1 MEQKV
6 KGRDWSQRLNVL
18 GVVVL
23 MILIGAIGWVE
34 SAQPFG
40 IRFRDFTGG
49 MVTFDTLIRIG
60 ILTIVLVG
68 LNLLMGYA
76 GQISLGQAA
85 FYGIGAYVSAIMT
98 TLASRHGVLP
108 GVSRSWWWPWLAM
121 VVGMVITGGFA
132 YLIGRPILRLRGNYL
147 AMATLGLGIILYILF
162 REGEDFTGGNDG
174 IAGIPRLAIGSFK
187 IWPIQRYYFL
197 VWAFTLVVII
207 IALNIVNSRVGRAL
221 RSIHGSEV
229 AANTMGVD
237 TTKYKSQVL
246 VVSAVFASL
255 AGSLYAHFQA
265 LIAPT
270 PFGFVASVE
279 LVVMSVVGGIASI
292 WGAPFGVTLIYVVR
306 EVLRARL
313 HAVLHGAG
321 GEHEMIV
328 YGITV
333 VVIMIFMPEGL
344 TAGLVKALRRNGR
357 RTVQQPPRAKA
368 ATSDSSRTS
377 ASSERL

>member
-1 MEQKV
+1 MEQNV
-6 KGRDWSQRLNVL
+6 MERDSSRRLNVL

-23 MILIGAIGWVE
+23 MVLIGAIGWVE

-85 FYGIGAYVSAIMT
+85 FYGIGAYVSAVMT

-108 GVSRSWWWPWLAM
+108 GVSRSWWWPWLAIA
-121 VVGMVITGGFA
+121 VGMVITGGFA
-132 YLIGRPILRLRGNYL
+132 YLIGKPILRLRGNYL

-197 VWAFTLVVII
+197 VWAAALVVII

-237 TTKYKSQVL
+237 TAKYKSQVL

-292 WGAPFGVTLIYVVR
+292 WGAPFGVALIYVVR

-328 YGITV
+328 YGIIV

-344 TAGLVKALRRNGR
+344 SAGLPKALRRAR
-357 RTVQQPPRAKA
+357 QRAVQKPSRVGA
-368 ATSDSSRTS
+368 ATSDSGGVS
-377 ASSERL
+377 AN

>member
-1 MEQKV
+1 MEQNV
-6 KGRDWSQRLNVL
+6 MERDSSRRLNVL

-23 MILIGAIGWVE
+23 MVLVGAIGWVE

-85 FYGIGAYVSAIMT
+85 FYGIGAYASAIMT
-98 TLASRHGVLP
+98 TLASRHDVLP
-108 GVSRSWWWPWLAM
+108 VVSRSWWWPWLAM
-121 VVGMVITGGFA
+121 LVGMVITGGFA
-132 YLIGRPILRLRGNYL
+132 YLIGKPILRLRGNYL
-147 AMATLGLGIILYILF
+147 AMATLGLGIIMYILF
-162 REGEDFTGGNDG
+162 REGEGFTGGNDG

-197 VWAFTLVVII
+197 VWAAALVVIV

-229 AANTMGVD
+229 AANTMGVN
-237 TTKYKSQVL
+237 TAKYKSQVL

-292 WGAPFGVTLIYVVR
+292 WGAPFGVALIYVVR
-306 EVLRARL
+306 EILRARL

-328 YGITV
+328 YGIIV

-344 TAGLVKALRRNGR
+344 SAGLPKVLRRVRR
-357 RTVQQPPRAKA
+357 RTVQQPSRAGA
-368 ATSDSSRTS
+368 SASDSSGAS
-377 ASSERL
+377 AS

>member
-1 MEQKV
+1 MEQNV
-6 KGRDWSQRLNVL
+6 KERDWGQRLNVL

-23 MILIGAIGWVE
+23 MVLIGAIGWVE

-40 IRFRDFTGG
+40 IRFRDFTAG
-49 MVTFDTLIRIG
+49 MVTFDTLVRIG

-98 TLASRHGVLP
+98 TLASRHDVLP

-132 YLIGRPILRLRGNYL
+132 YLVGRPILRLRGNYL
-147 AMATLGLGIILYILF
+147 AMATLGLGIIMYILF
-162 REGEDFTGGNDG
+162 REGENFTGGNDG

-197 VWAFTLVVII
+197 VWAAALAVIVI
-207 IALNIVNSRVGRAL
+207 SLNIVNSRVGRAL

-237 TTKYKSQVL
+237 TAKYKLQVL
-246 VVSAVFASL
+246 VLSAVFASL

-321 GEHEMIV
+321 GEHEMIA
-328 YGITV
+328 YGIIV

-344 TAGLVKALRRNGR
+344 TAGLVKALRRARR
-357 RTVQQPPRAKA
+357 RTMQQPTRAEA
-368 ATSDSSRTS
+368 AISDSSGAS
-377 ASSERL
+377 AS

>member
-1 MEQKV
+1 MEQNV
-6 KGRDWSQRLNVL
+6 MERDSSWRLNIL

-23 MILIGAIGWVE
+23 MVLIGAIGWVE

-98 TLASRHGVLP
+98 TLASRHDVLP
-108 GVSRSWWWPWLAM
+108 GVSRSWWWPWLAI

-132 YLIGRPILRLRGNYL
+132 YLIGRPILKLRGNYL

-197 VWAFTLVVII
+197 VWAAALVVIV

-229 AANTMGVD
+229 AANAMGVD
-237 TTKYKSQVL
+237 TAKYKSQVL

-292 WGAPFGVTLIYVVR
+292 WGAPFGVALIYVVR

-328 YGITV
+328 YGIIV
-333 VVIMIFMPEGL
+333 VVIMIFLPEGL
-344 TAGLVKALRRNGR
+344 TAGLVKALRRPGR
-357 RTVQQPPRAKA
+357 RIVPQPPRAGA
-368 ATSDSSRTS
+368 ATSDSSGAS
-377 ASSERL
+377 AN

>member
-6 KGRDWSQRLNVL
+6 KERDWGQRLNVL

-23 MILIGAIGWVE
+23 MVLIGAIGWVE

-98 TLASRHGVLP
+98 TLASRHDVLP
-108 GVSRSWWWPWLAM
+108 GVSESWWWPWLAM
-121 VVGMVITGGFA
+121 LAGMVITGGFA
-132 YLIGRPILRLRGNYL
+132 YLIGKPILRLRGNYL
-147 AMATLGLGIILYILF
+147 AMATLGLGIIMYILF
-162 REGEDFTGGNDG
+162 REGGDFTGGNDG

-197 VWAFTLVVII
+197 VWAVALVVII

-237 TTKYKSQVL
+237 TAKYKLQVL
-246 VVSAVFASL
+246 VLSAVFASL

-321 GEHEMIV
+321 GEHEMIA
-328 YGITV
+328 YGIIV

-344 TAGLVKALRRNGR
+344 TAGLVKALRRARR
-357 RTVQQPPRAKA
+357 RTIQQPTRAEA
-368 ATSDSSRTS
+368 AISDSSGAS
-377 ASSERL
+377 AS

>member
-1 MEQKV
+1 MEQNV
-6 KGRDWSQRLNVL
+6 MERDSSRRLNVL

-23 MILIGAIGWVE
+23 MVLIGAIGWVE

-108 GVSRSWWWPWLAM
+108 GVSRSWWWPWLAI
-121 VVGMVITGGFA
+121 VVGMVVTGGFA
-132 YLIGRPILRLRGNYL
+132 YLIGKPILRLRGNYL

-197 VWAFTLVVII
+197 VWAAALVVII

-237 TTKYKSQVL
+237 TAKYKSQVL

-292 WGAPFGVTLIYVVR
+292 WGAPFGVALIYVVR
-306 EVLRARL
+306 EILRARL

-328 YGITV
+328 YGIIV

-344 TAGLVKALRRNGR
+344 SAGLPKALRRAR
-357 RTVQQPPRAKA
+357 QRAVQKPSRVGA
-368 ATSDSSRTS
+368 ATSDSGGAS
-377 ASSERL
+377 AN

>member
-1 MEQKV
+1 MEQNV
-6 KGRDWSQRLNVL
+6 MERDSSRRLNVL

-23 MILIGAIGWVE
+23 MVLIGAIGWVE

-85 FYGIGAYVSAIMT
+85 FYGIGAYASAIMT

-108 GVSRSWWWPWLAM
+108 GISQSWWWPWLAI

-132 YLIGRPILRLRGNYL
+132 YLIGKPILRLRGNYL

-197 VWAFTLVVII
+197 VWAAALVVIV

-237 TTKYKSQVL
+237 TAKYKSQVL

-313 HAVLHGAG
+313 HAILHGAG
-321 GEHEMIV
+321 GEHEMVV
-328 YGITV
+328 YGIIV

-344 TAGLVKALRRNGR
+344 TAGLVKALRRLGR
-357 RTVQQPPRAKA
+357 RTVPQPPRTGA
-368 ATSDSSRTS
+368 ATSDSSGAS
-377 ASSERL
+377 AN

>member
-1 MEQKV
+1 MEQNV
-6 KGRDWSQRLNVL
+6 MERDSSRRLNVL

-23 MILIGAIGWVE
+23 MVLIGAIGWVE

-98 TLASRHGVLP
+98 TLATRHGVLP
-108 GVSRSWWWPWLAM
+108 GISQSWWWPWLAIA
-121 VVGMVITGGFA
+121 VGMVITGGFA
-132 YLIGRPILRLRGNYL
+132 YLIGKPILRLRGNYL
-147 AMATLGLGIILYILF
+147 AMATLGLGIIMYILF

-197 VWAFTLVVII
+197 VWALALVVII

-237 TTKYKSQVL
+237 TAKYKSQVL
-246 VVSAVFASL
+246 VLSAVFASL

-292 WGAPFGVTLIYVVR
+292 WGAPFGVALIYVVR
-306 EVLRARL
+306 EILRARL

-328 YGITV
+328 YGIIV

-344 TAGLVKALRRNGR
+344 SAGLPKALRRAR
-357 RTVQQPPRAKA
+357 QRAVQKPSRVGA
-368 ATSDSSRTS
+368 ATSDSGGAS
-377 ASSERL
+377 AN

>member
-23 MILIGAIGWVE
+23 MVLIGAIGWVE
-34 SAQPFG
+34 SVEPFG
-40 IRFRDFTGG
+40 IRFRDFTAG

-98 TLASRHGVLP
+98 TLASRHDVLP
-108 GVSRSWWWPWLAM
+108 GVSRSWWWPWLAIL
-121 VVGMVITGGFA
+121 VGMVITGGFA
-132 YLIGRPILRLRGNYL
+132 YLIGKPILRLRGNYL
-147 AMATLGLGIILYILF
+147 AMATLGLGIIMYILF

-197 VWAFTLVVII
+197 VWVVALVVII

-237 TTKYKSQVL
+237 TAKYKSQVL

-292 WGAPFGVTLIYVVR
+292 WGAPVGVALIYVVR

-328 YGITV
+328 YGVIV
-333 VVIMIFMPEGL
+333 VIIMIFMPEGL
-344 TAGLVKALRRNGR
+344 SAGLPKVLRQARR
-357 RTVQQPPRAKA
+357 RTVQQPLSAET
-368 ATSDSSRTS
+368 ATSDSSGTS
-377 ASSERL
+377 AS

>member
-1 MEQKV
+1 MEQK
-6 KGRDWSQRLNVL
+6 GRERDWNRGLNVL
-18 GVVVL
+18 GMVVL
-23 MILIGAIGWVE
+23 MVLVGAIGWVE

-98 TLASRHGVLP
+98 TLATRHGVLP
-108 GVSRSWWWPWLAM
+108 GISQNWWWPWLAM
-121 VVGMVITGGFA
+121 VVGMVLTGGFA
-132 YLIGRPILRLRGNYL
+132 YLIGKPILRLRGNYL
-147 AMATLGLGIILYILF
+147 AMATLGLGIIMYILF

-187 IWPIQRYYFL
+187 IWPIERYYFL
-197 VWAFTLVVII
+197 VWTVALVVII

-237 TTKYKSQVL
+237 TAKYKSQVL
-246 VVSAVFASL
+246 VLSAVFASL

-328 YGITV
+328 YGIIV

-344 TAGLVKALRRNGR
+344 SAGLPRVLRRARR
-357 RTVQQPPRAKA
+357 RTVQQPPGTEV
-368 ATSDSSRTS
+368 ATSESSGTS
-377 ASSERL
+377 ASQF

>member
-6 KGRDWSQRLNVL
+6 KERDWGQRLNVL

-23 MILIGAIGWVE
+23 MVLIGAIGWVE

-40 IRFRDFTGG
+40 IRFRDFTAG
-49 MVTFDTLIRIG
+49 MGTFDTIIRIG

-98 TLASRHGVLP
+98 TLASRHDVLP
-108 GVSRSWWWPWLAM
+108 GVSESWWWPWLAM
-121 VVGMVITGGFA
+121 LAGMVITGGFA
-132 YLIGRPILRLRGNYL
+132 YLIGKPILRLRGNYL
-147 AMATLGLGIILYILF
+147 AMATLGLGIIMYILF
-162 REGEDFTGGNDG
+162 REGENFTGGNDG

-197 VWAFTLVVII
+197 VWVFTLVVII

-237 TTKYKSQVL
+237 TAKYKLQVL
-246 VVSAVFASL
+246 VLSAVFASL

-313 HAVLHGAG
+313 HAILHGAG
-321 GEHEMIV
+321 GEHEMIA
-328 YGITV
+328 YGIIV

-344 TAGLVKALRRNGR
+344 TAGLVKALRRTGR
-357 RTVQQPPRAKA
+357 RTVQQPPQAGA
-368 ATSDSSRTS
+368 TTSDSSTTS
-377 ASSERL
+377 A

>member
-1 MEQKV
+1 MERKV
-6 KGRDWSQRLNVL
+6 KRSWSQRPDVL
-18 GVVVL
+18 GIVVF
-23 MILIGAIGWVE
+23 IALIAAIGWVE

-40 IRFRDFTGG
+40 IRFRDFTAG

-60 ILTIVLVG
+60 ILTIVVVG

-98 TLASRHGVLP
+98 TLTIRHGVLP
-108 GVSRSWWWPWLAM
+108 GISESWWWPWLAM
-121 VVGMVITGGFA
+121 LVGMVITGGFA
-132 YLIGRPILRLRGNYL
+132 YLIGKPILRLRGNYL
-147 AMATLGLGIILYILF
+147 AMATLGLGIIMYILF

-174 IAGIPRLAIGSFK
+174 IAGIPRLAIGSFQ
-187 IWPIQRYYFL
+187 IWPMQRYYFL
-197 VWAFTLVVII
+197 VWSVTLVVII

-229 AANTMGVD
+229 AANTIGVD
-237 TTKYKSQVL
+237 TAKYKLQVL
-246 VVSAVFASL
+246 VLSAVFASL

-270 PFGFVASVE
+270 PFDFVASVE

-292 WGAPFGVTLIYVVR
+292 WGAPFGVTLIYVIR

-313 HAVLHGAG
+313 HAVLHAAG
-321 GEHEMIV
+321 GEHEMIA
-328 YGITV
+328 YGIIV
-333 VVIMIFMPEGL
+333 VLIMIFMPEGL
-344 TAGLVKALRRNGR
+344 TAGLVKALRRSR
-357 RTVQQPPRAKA
+357 QPTMQQPPRAEA
-368 ATSDSSRTS
+368 STSDSSRAS
-377 ASSERL
+377 AN

>member
-6 KGRDWSQRLNVL
+6 RERDWNRGLNVL
-18 GVVVL
+18 GVIVL
-23 MILIGAIGWVE
+23 MVLVGAIGWVE

-98 TLASRHGVLP
+98 TLASRHDVLP
-108 GVSRSWWWPWLAM
+108 GVSRSWWWPWLAI

-162 REGEDFTGGNDG
+162 REGEGFTGGNDG

-197 VWAFTLVVII
+197 VWAAALVVII
-207 IALNIVNSRVGRAL
+207 ISLNIVNSRVGRAL

-237 TTKYKSQVL
+237 TAKYKSQVL
-246 VVSAVFASL
+246 VLSAVFASL

-321 GEHEMIV
+321 GEHEMIA
-328 YGITV
+328 YGIIV

-344 TAGLVKALRRNGR
+344 SAGLPKVLRRVRR
-357 RTVQQPPRAKA
+357 RTVQQPPGTEV
-368 ATSDSSRTS
+368 ATSDSSGTS
-377 ASSERL
+377 AS

>member
-1 MEQKV
+1 
-6 KGRDWSQRLNVL
+6 
-18 GVVVL
+18 
-23 MILIGAIGWVE
+23 
-34 SAQPFG
+34 
-40 IRFRDFTGG
+40 
-49 MVTFDTLIRIG
+49 MVI
-60 ILTIVLVG
+60 
-68 LNLLMGYA
+68 
-76 GQISLGQAA
+76 
-85 FYGIGAYVSAIMT
+85 
-98 TLASRHGVLP
+98 
-108 GVSRSWWWPWLAM
+108 
-121 VVGMVITGGFA
+121 GMVITGGFA
-132 YLIGRPILRLRGNYL
+132 YLIGKPILRLRGNYL

-197 VWAFTLVVII
+197 VWAVALVVII

-237 TTKYKSQVL
+237 TAKYKSQVL

-321 GEHEMIV
+321 GEHEMII
-328 YGITV
+328 YGIIV

-344 TAGLVKALRRNGR
+344 SAGLPKVLRRVRR
-357 RTVQQPPRAKA
+357 RTVQQLPSAGA
-368 ATSDSSRTS
+368 ATSDSSRT
-377 ASSERL
+377 

>member
-1 MEQKV
+1 MEQNV
-6 KGRDWSQRLNVL
+6 MERDLSRRLNVL

-23 MILIGAIGWVE
+23 MVLIGAIGWVE

-108 GVSRSWWWPWLAM
+108 GVSRSWWWPWLAI

-162 REGEDFTGGNDG
+162 REGEGFTGGNDG

-197 VWAFTLVVII
+197 VWAAALVVII
-207 IALNIVNSRVGRAL
+207 ISLNIVNSRVGRAL

-237 TTKYKSQVL
+237 TAQYKSQVL

-292 WGAPFGVTLIYVVR
+292 WGAPFGVALIYVVR
-306 EVLRARL
+306 EILRARL

-328 YGITV
+328 YGIIV

-344 TAGLVKALRRNGR
+344 SAGLPKALRRAR
-357 RTVQQPPRAKA
+357 QRAVQKPSRVGA
-368 ATSDSSRTS
+368 ATSDSGGAS
-377 ASSERL
+377 AN

>member
-1 MEQKV
+1 MEQNV
-6 KGRDWSQRLNVL
+6 MERDSSRRLNVL

-23 MILIGAIGWVE
+23 MVLIGAIGWVE

-85 FYGIGAYVSAIMT
+85 FYGIGAYVSAILT
-98 TLASRHGVLP
+98 TLASRHDVLP
-108 GVSRSWWWPWLAM
+108 GVSRSWWWPWLAIA
-121 VVGMVITGGFA
+121 VGMVITGGFA
-132 YLIGRPILRLRGNYL
+132 YLIGKPILRLRGNYL

-162 REGEDFTGGNDG
+162 REGESFTGGNDG

-197 VWAFTLVVII
+197 VWAAALVVII

-237 TTKYKSQVL
+237 TAKYKSQVL

-292 WGAPFGVTLIYVVR
+292 WGAPFGVALIYVVR
-306 EVLRARL
+306 EILRARL

-328 YGITV
+328 YGIIV

-344 TAGLVKALRRNGR
+344 SAGLPKALRRAR
-357 RTVQQPPRAKA
+357 QRAVQKPSRVGA
-368 ATSDSSRTS
+368 ATSDSGGAS
-377 ASSERL
+377 AN

>member
-1 MEQKV
+1 MERKV
-6 KGRDWSQRLNVL
+6 KRSWSQRPDVL
-18 GVVVL
+18 GIVVL
-23 MILIGAIGWVE
+23 TVLIAAIGWVE

-40 IRFRDFTGG
+40 IRFRDFTAG

-60 ILTIVLVG
+60 ILTIVVVG

-98 TLASRHGVLP
+98 TLTIRHGVWP
-108 GVSRSWWWPWLAM
+108 GVSESWWWPWLAM
-121 VVGMVITGGFA
+121 LAGMAFTGGFA
-132 YLIGRPILRLRGNYL
+132 YLIGKPILRLRGNYL
-147 AMATLGLGIILYILF
+147 AMATLGLGIIMYILF

-174 IAGIPRLAIGSFK
+174 IAGIPRLAIGSFQ

-197 VWAFTLVVII
+197 VWAVTLAVIV

-237 TTKYKSQVL
+237 TAKYKLQVL
-246 VVSAVFASL
+246 VLSAVFASL

-270 PFGFVASVE
+270 PFDFVASVE
-279 LVVMSVVGGIASI
+279 LVVMAVVGGIASI
-292 WGAPFGVTLIYVVR
+292 WGAPLGVALIYVVR

-313 HAVLHGAG
+313 HAVLRAAG
-321 GEHEMIV
+321 GEHEMIA
-328 YGITV
+328 YGIIV
-333 VVIMIFMPEGL
+333 VLIMIFMPGGL
-344 TAGLVKALRRNGR
+344 TSGFAKALRRLR
-357 RTVQQPPRAKA
+357 RV
-368 ATSDSSRTS
+368 
-377 ASSERL
+377 

>member
-6 KGRDWSQRLNVL
+6 KERDWGQRLNVL

-23 MILIGAIGWVE
+23 MVLIGAIGWVE

-98 TLASRHGVLP
+98 TLASRHDVLP
-108 GVSRSWWWPWLAM
+108 GVSRSWWWPWLAI

-147 AMATLGLGIILYILF
+147 AMATLGLGIIMYILF
-162 REGEDFTGGNDG
+162 REGEGFTGGNDG

-197 VWAFTLVVII
+197 VWAVALVVII
-207 IALNIVNSRVGRAL
+207 ISLNIVNSRVGRAL

-229 AANTMGVD
+229 AANAMGVD
-237 TTKYKSQVL
+237 TTQYKSQVL
-246 VVSAVFASL
+246 VLSAVFASL

-270 PFGFVASVE
+270 PFGFAASVE

-292 WGAPFGVTLIYVVR
+292 WGAPFGVALIYVVR

-321 GEHEMIV
+321 GEHEMIA
-328 YGITV
+328 YGIIV
-333 VVIMIFMPEGL
+333 VLIMIFMPEGL
-344 TAGLVKALRRNGR
+344 SAGLANALQRAR
-357 RTVQQPPRAKA
+357 RTVQQPSGAEA
-368 ATSDSSRTS
+368 AASDFGGTSVG
-377 ASSERL
+377 

>member
-1 MEQKV
+1 MEQNV
-6 KGRDWSQRLNVL
+6 MERDSSRRLNVL

-23 MILIGAIGWVE
+23 MVLIGAIGWVE

-85 FYGIGAYVSAIMT
+85 FYGIGAYVSAVMT

-108 GVSRSWWWPWLAM
+108 GISQSWWWPWLAIA
-121 VVGMVITGGFA
+121 VGMVITGGFA
-132 YLIGRPILRLRGNYL
+132 YLIGKPILRLRGNYL

-197 VWAFTLVVII
+197 VWAAALVVII

-237 TTKYKSQVL
+237 TAKYKSQVL

-265 LIAPT
+265 LIAPS

-292 WGAPFGVTLIYVVR
+292 WGAPFGVALIYVVR

-328 YGITV
+328 YGIIV

-344 TAGLVKALRRNGR
+344 SAGLPKALRRAR
-357 RTVQQPPRAKA
+357 QRAVQKPSRVGA
-368 ATSDSSRTS
+368 ATSDSGGAS
-377 ASSERL
+377 AN

>member
-6 KGRDWSQRLNVL
+6 KERDWGQRLNVL

-23 MILIGAIGWVE
+23 MVLIGAIGWVE

-98 TLASRHGVLP
+98 TLASRHDVLP
-108 GVSRSWWWPWLAM
+108 GVSKSWWWPWLAM
-121 VVGMVITGGFA
+121 LAGMVITGSFA
-132 YLIGRPILRLRGNYL
+132 YLIGKPILRLRGNYL
-147 AMATLGLGIILYILF
+147 AMATLGLGIIMYILF
-162 REGEDFTGGNDG
+162 REGENFTGGNDG

-197 VWAFTLVVII
+197 VWVFALVVII

-237 TTKYKSQVL
+237 TAKYKLQVL
-246 VVSAVFASL
+246 VLSAVFASL

-321 GEHEMIV
+321 GEHEMIA
-328 YGITV
+328 YGIIV

-344 TAGLVKALRRNGR
+344 TAGLVKALRRARR
-357 RTVQQPPRAKA
+357 RTIQQPTRAEA
-368 ATSDSSRTS
+368 AISDSSGAS
-377 ASSERL
+377 AS

>member
-23 MILIGAIGWVE
+23 MVLIGAIGWVE

-85 FYGIGAYVSAIMT
+85 FYGIGAYASAIMT

-108 GVSRSWWWPWLAM
+108 GISQSWWWPWLAM
-121 VVGMVITGGFA
+121 VGGMVITGGFA

-162 REGEDFTGGNDG
+162 REGGDFTGGNDG

-197 VWAFTLVVII
+197 VWAAALVVIVI
-207 IALNIVNSRVGRAL
+207 SLNIVNSRVGRAL
-221 RSIHGSEV
+221 RSIHGSEI
-229 AANTMGVD
+229 AANAMGVD
-237 TTKYKSQVL
+237 TAKYKSQVL
-246 VVSAVFASL
+246 VLSAVFASL

-321 GEHEMIV
+321 GEHEMVV
-328 YGITV
+328 YGIIV

-344 TAGLVKALRRNGR
+344 TAGLVKALRRAR
-357 RTVQQPPRAKA
+357 QRAVQKPSRVGA
-368 ATSDSSRTS
+368 ATSDSSEAS
-377 ASSERL
+377 AN

>member
-1 MEQKV
+1 MEQNV
-6 KGRDWSQRLNVL
+6 MERDSSRRLNVL

-23 MILIGAIGWVE
+23 MVLIGAIGWVE

-85 FYGIGAYVSAIMT
+85 FYGIGAYVSAVMT

-108 GVSRSWWWPWLAM
+108 GISQSWWWPWLAI

-132 YLIGRPILRLRGNYL
+132 YLIGKPILRLRGNYL
-147 AMATLGLGIILYILF
+147 AMATLGLGIIMYILF

-197 VWAFTLVVII
+197 VWAAALVVII

-237 TTKYKSQVL
+237 TAKYKSQVL

-292 WGAPFGVTLIYVVR
+292 WGAPFGVALIYVVR

-328 YGITV
+328 YGIIV

-344 TAGLVKALRRNGR
+344 SAGLPKALRRARR
-357 RTVQQPPRAKA
+357 RTVQQPPGTEV
-368 ATSDSSRTS
+368 ATSESGGTS
-377 ASSERL
+377 ASQF

>member
-6 KGRDWSQRLNVL
+6 KERDWNRRLNVL

-23 MILIGAIGWVE
+23 VVLIGAIGWVE

-85 FYGIGAYVSAIMT
+85 FYGIGAYASAIMT
-98 TLASRHGVLP
+98 TLATRHGVLP
-108 GVSRSWWWPWLAM
+108 GISQSWWWPWLAI
-121 VVGMVITGGFA
+121 VIGMVITGGFA
-132 YLIGRPILRLRGNYL
+132 YLIGKPILRLRGNYL
-147 AMATLGLGIILYILF
+147 AMATLGLGIIMYILF

-174 IAGIPRLAIGSFK
+174 IAGIPRLAIGGFT

-197 VWAFTLVVII
+197 VWAFAVVVII

-229 AANTMGVD
+229 AANTIGVD
-237 TTKYKSQVL
+237 TAKYKSQVL
-246 VVSAVFASL
+246 VLSAVFASL

-270 PFGFVASVE
+270 PFSFVASVE

-321 GEHEMIV
+321 GEHEMII
-328 YGITV
+328 YGIIV

-344 TAGLVKALRRNGR
+344 SAGLPRVLRRARR
-357 RTVQQPPRAKA
+357 RTGQQPPGTEV
-368 ATSDSSRTS
+368 ATSESSGTS
-377 ASSERL
+377 AS

>member
-1 MEQKV
+1 MEQNV
-6 KGRDWSQRLNVL
+6 MERDSSRRLNVL

-23 MILIGAIGWVE
+23 MVLIGAIGWVE

-85 FYGIGAYVSAIMT
+85 FYGIGAYASAVMT

-108 GVSRSWWWPWLAM
+108 GISQSWWWPWLAIA
-121 VVGMVITGGFA
+121 VGMVITGGFA
-132 YLIGRPILRLRGNYL
+132 YLIGKPILRLRGNYL

-162 REGEDFTGGNDG
+162 REGEGFTGGNDG

-197 VWAFTLVVII
+197 VWAAALVVII

-237 TTKYKSQVL
+237 TPKYKSQVL

-265 LIAPT
+265 LIAPS

-292 WGAPFGVTLIYVVR
+292 WGAPFGVALIYVVR

-328 YGITV
+328 YGIIV

-344 TAGLVKALRRNGR
+344 SAGLPKALRRAR
-357 RTVQQPPRAKA
+357 RRAVQKPSKVGA
-368 ATSDSSRTS
+368 ATSDSGGAS
-377 ASSERL
+377 AN